1 MKGMSNV
8 ARGDLQQNSLSALNT
23 DRSARKPIAEKKL
36 IKPVVTP
43 TPKPQPKQ
51 SKAAIETKAK
61 LDEFHEKKR
70 QAEEM
75 LLVGNTSPKAPGIT
89 KPQPAP

>member
-8 ARGDLQQNSLSALNT
+8 SRAELPQNSVSALNT

-36 IKPVVTP
+36 INPVVTP

-61 LDEFHEKKR
+61 IDEFHEKKR

-75 LLVGNTSPKAPGIT
+75 LLVGNSAPKAPEIT